1 VGASLGVEILARSV
15 GVQVLALFQIPTTAA
30 DLGVVPTTAA
40 DLGVVPALSQ
50 VPALPQI
57 LVSSRDASLEYL

>member
-1 VGASLGVEILARSV
+1 MEILARSV
-15 GVQVLALFQIPTTAA
+15 GVQVLALFQI
-30 DLGVVPTTAA
+30 PTTAA

>member
-1 VGASLGVEILARSV
+1 MEILARSV
-15 GVQVLALFQIPTTAA
+15 GVQVLALFQILTT
-30 DLGVVPTTAA
+30 
-40 DLGVVPALSQ
+40 SQ

>member
-1 VGASLGVEILARSV
+1 MEILARSV

-30 DLGVVPTTAA
+30 DPGV
-40 DLGVVPALSQ
+40 

>member
-1 VGASLGVEILARSV
+1 MGASLGVEILARSV

-30 DLGVVPTTAA
+30 DLGVVP
-40 DLGVVPALSQ
+40 ALSQ